1 MSTKN
6 TSTTSTSTQL
16 QPPAPLPA
24 PSLSLASSSA
34 ASSSAS
40 SSTTPITIENGKRI
54 KKNGFIYVSVKGKPE
69 ERGYAQGFLIAERIV
84 QFIRT
89 YAFFVWTEHG
99 RDITFFSKMIKD
111 LFGKIVQSPE
121 YKEYY
126 LEMEGIARGVVGKIS
141 SFTTQQEKDA
151 YFSVG
156 AIEGTKIVL
165 PPDSYLEHRNLVYNN
180 ASQEQKSKYN
190 KDGKKLIEVGD

>member
-1 MSTKN
+1 MSAKKI
-6 TSTTSTSTQL
+6 STTSIATQPPAPL
-16 QPPAPLPA
+16 PAPLPA

-40 SSTTPITIENGKRI
+40 STTAPIMIENGKRI

-99 RDITFFSKMIKD
+99 RDITFFFKNDK
-111 LFGKIVQSPE
+111 
-121 YKEYY
+121 
-126 LEMEGIARGVVGKIS
+126 R
-141 SFTTQQEKDA
+141 
-151 YFSVG
+151 
-156 AIEGTKIVL
+156 
-165 PPDSYLEHRNLVYNN
+165 
-180 ASQEQKSKYN
+180 
-190 KDGKKLIEVGD
+190 LIR